1 MKFGVPQGSIL
12 GPLLFLI
19 YINDL
24 PNSSSLLHFVLFA
37 DDTNLFISTSSYQH
51 SVGMIN
57 EEPKLISDWF
67 KANKMSLN
75 IAKSNYILF
84 SSNRKLILQSD
95 ETILIDNIKVPRVY
109 LLLSSWGSLLTN
121 TLVGQ

>member
-1 MKFGVPQGSIL
+1 MRFGVPQGSIL

-51 SVGMIN
+51 SIGVIN
-57 EEPKLISDWF
+57 DELKLISDWF
-67 KANKMSLN
+67 KANKMSFN
-75 IAKSNYILF
+75 IGKSNYIVF
-84 SSNRKLILQSD
+84 SSNHKLILQSD
-95 ETILIDNIKVPRVY
+95 ETILIDNNYKSTE
-109 LLLSSWGSLLTN
+109 SSFC
-121 TLVGQ
+121 